1 MMNNVTVINNNA
13 QPPEAPKVAEVET
26 KAVEQTKIDVEPSK
40 AEKETLAPPSRQ
52 GSEKTCWILLAAMI
66 ILLIV
71 FFIFLFS

>member
-1 MMNNVTVINNNA
+1 MMNNVTVINNA
-13 QPPEAPKVAEVET
+13 QPPEAPKAAEVET

-40 AEKETLAPPSRQ
+40 PEKETLAPPSRQ

-71 FFIFLFS
+71 FFIFLFA